1 MKVENEKFL
10 DSIHKHNYKFLSLH
24 CRHEVTNLKI
34 ILNYIRQL
42 SNTTTSQILSE
53 GFNYN
58 NEYKNEDVNI
68 FLLQTWIY
76 SILNNPFDFSNIIPK
91 DYKEELIRFVFENIV
106 LEKLSVKIF
115 VKIAKLDEIL
125 GCEKFDKYIMLKEYS
140 KISRIDKHLIVQ
152 IVRNLLDKID
162 VNLCNKSINK
172 EENLDLHKTK
182 ILVEGINDFNIKD
195 DENTINSLIYKFK
208 ILSYQYKY
216 YPDIITSSLYF
227 KYLNYNNYKFGYSL
241 CRSFLRIIKHYDAFE
256 VSKILQ
262 KYLVDIFANEM
273 LWINSLHILG
283 SLIFKKYPI
292 EIDNRIIEL
301 GLFYNQDDINYRS
314 VLVREYSLFLVYS
327 MFRNNPSEYLINIL
341 IFKCIFDNNYK
352 IRNIAASILST
363 HFNVE
368 YKTKRLTDRIES
380 YDKIGTLFN
389 IQVDKYLK
397 NTSNNIDVIDLQNN
411 IIKKY
416 NLQIKIN
423 YRDKFIFYY
432 INLGYNIKYSIE
444 YNRDILDLKEFLT
457 LNISSLYKFRFSDK
471 LIDVYIDILELIPR
485 NNLLSFKDGVI
496 KNIIFL
502 LSKNIKN
509 DKICEIIWTLDD
521 SFIYEFM
528 FKNRNRTNKNIIIGN
543 IKNYKYIDTIIKEY
557 KNKIRMNE
565 NIDYIVNIYKSLKCM
580 TDIKNFEKEILMG
593 LENYLLTSR
602 GDVCYEIRLECI
614 ILIKYDLDIFNKY
627 LIRYLVDKNKF
638 IRDHL
643 FNNIDKYEELI
654 FNYEILAK
662 KDITIILNNLHMF
675 DTYNITIGILG
686 YLNTSD
692 NYKYEEILEA
702 FINNIGTFDKYI
714 RMIIDRK
721 YERVY
726 SYIFKIIVIL
736 YQKSVT
742 EYIFDWAE
750 LLRDYDV
757 AKYNFIKEMESSEL

>member
-509 DKICEIIWTLDD
+509 DKI
-521 SFIYEFM
+521 Y
-528 FKNRNRTNKNIIIGN
+528 
-543 IKNYKYIDTIIKEY
+543 
-557 KNKIRMNE
+557 
-565 NIDYIVNIYKSLKCM
+565 YIVNIYKSLKCM